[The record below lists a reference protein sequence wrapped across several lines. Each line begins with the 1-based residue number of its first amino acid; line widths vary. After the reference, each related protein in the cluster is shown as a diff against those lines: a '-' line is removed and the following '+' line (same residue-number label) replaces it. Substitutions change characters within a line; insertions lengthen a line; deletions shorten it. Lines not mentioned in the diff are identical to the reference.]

1 MDQPKPRVLV
11 SFIGK
16 GQPDGSSSGYRTT
29 QYTFPDS
36 WQSPELSVFGIALLT
51 YYEQYLRQP
60 IDRWLVLG
68 SPQSNWD
75 ALLEAVPEDQ
85 RDSALNQVYGTI
97 RDAVK
102 AEEQSPSASGIGQL
116 TQPLLDKWSDALSE
130 RLQPMV
136 VKCQLVGW
144 CEAPTSQLQMWRV
157 LSVEVPERSELV
169 LDITHGFR
177 HQPMLLAPM
186 VVLLGMLKNL
196 SGVELYYGAL
206 DMDRRVLKLDLFPE
220 LLEYIQHL
228 SLLQTSGDYEP
239 LSETLI
245 EESQTRHRLR
255 EIAFLERVNH
265 PVDYEDVQRLM
276 ETIDLSI
283 SSSNPL
289 KSDLLNI
296 LQETLRKHL
305 ISSDLDRMVARA
317 DVAKDHRDYLVAY
330 TLLYEA
336 IITIAMQRF
345 DSDLLC
351 CEEACLSSDPCS
363 CAEVVEP
370 VRAPAWLPRRVRKPS
385 SQQSNSD
392 WLQDALS
399 YDERSYDERRS
410 SAFDQLCKELA
421 NDDSKTLR
429 AFRKVRNSIVHA
441 NPVSDNKQA
450 EEALQSEQG
459 VIDLYE
465 EVRQIFGELRDTL
478 FT

>member
-1 MDQPKPRVLV
+1 MNPPKLRVLV

-16 GQPDGSSSGYRTT
+16 GNRNGASSGYQTA
-29 QYTFPDS
+29 QYSFPDG
-36 WQSPELSVFGIALLT
+36 WESPPISVFGLALLT
-51 YYEQYLRQP
+51 YYEQHLRQP

-85 RDSALNQVYGTI
+85 WDSALNQVYEKI

-102 AEEQSPSASGIGQL
+102 AEEQSPCATGIGQL
-116 TQPLLDKWSDALSE
+116 TQPLLDEWGDALSE
-130 RLQPMV
+130 RLRPMV

-157 LSVEVPERSELV
+157 LSQEVPEGSELV
-169 LDITHGFR
+169 LDTTHGFR

-206 DMDRRVLKLDLFPE
+206 DMDKRVLKLDLFPE
-220 LLEYIQHL
+220 LLEYIQHV
-228 SLLQTSGDYEP
+228 SVLQTSGDYEP

-265 PVDYEDVQRLM
+265 PIDYEDVQRLM

-289 KSDLLNI
+289 KSDLLNT

-305 ISSDLDRMVARA
+305 ISSDLERMVARA

-336 IITIAMQRF
+336 IITIAMQRL
-345 DSDLLC
+345 DPSLLQG
-351 CEEACLSSDPCS
+351 A
-363 CAEVVEP
+363 
-370 VRAPAWLPRRVRKPS
+370 LP
-385 SQQSNSD
+385 
-392 WLQDALS
+392 
-399 YDERSYDERRS
+399 YDELRS
-410 SAFDQLCKELA
+410 SAFKQLCRDLGTE
-421 NDDSKTLR
+421 DSAALN
-429 AFRKVRNSIVHA
+429 AFRKVRNSMVHA
-441 NPVSDNKQA
+441 NPVSDDERDSERA

-459 VIDLYE
+459 VIDLYD
-465 EVRQIFGELRDTL
+465 EVRQIFAKLRDTL
-478 FT
+478 ST

>member
-1 MDQPKPRVLV
+1 MNQPKPRVLV

-16 GQPDGSSSGYRTT
+16 GQSGGSSSGYRTT
-29 QYTFPDS
+29 QYTFPDG
-36 WQSPELSVFGIALLT
+36 WQSYELSVFGIALLT
-51 YYEQYLRQP
+51 YYEAHLRRS
-60 IDRWLVLG
+60 IDKWLVLG

-85 RDSALNQVYGTI
+85 WDSALNQVYEKI

-102 AEEQSPSASGIGQL
+102 AEEQSPCATGIGQL
-116 TQPLLDKWSDALSE
+116 TQPLLDEWGDALSE
-130 RLQPMV
+130 RLRPMV

-157 LSVEVPERSELV
+157 LSQEVPEGSELV
-169 LDITHGFR
+169 LDTTHGFR

-206 DMDRRVLKLDLFPE
+206 DMRQRDEPSARVLKLDLFPE
-220 LLEYIQHL
+220 LLEYIQYL
-228 SLLQTSGDYEP
+228 SVLQTSGDYEP

-245 EESQTRHRLR
+245 EESQTRHQLR

-283 SSSNPL
+283 SSNNPL
-289 KSDLLNI
+289 KHDLLNT
-296 LQETLRKHL
+296 LQETLRKYL
-305 ISSDLDRMVARA
+305 TSSDLDRMVARA
-317 DVAKDHRDYLVAY
+317 DFAKEHKDYLVAY

-336 IITIAMQRF
+336 IITIAMQHF
-345 DSDLLC
+345 DSD
-351 CEEACLSSDPCS
+351 
-363 CAEVVEP
+363 
-370 VRAPAWLPRRVRKPS
+370 
-385 SQQSNSD
+385 
-392 WLQDALS
+392 
-399 YDERSYDERRS
+399 
-410 SAFDQLCKELA
+410 AFNQLCKKLGT
-421 NDDSKTLR
+421 DDSKTLR

-441 NPVSDNKQA
+441 DPVLDDKRA

-459 VIDLYE
+459 IIDLYD
-465 EVRQIFGELRDTL
+465 EVRQIFAKLRDTL
-478 FT
+478 ST

>member
-1 MDQPKPRVLV
+1 MNQPKPRVLV

-16 GQPDGSSSGYRTT
+16 GNRNGASSGYQTA
-29 QYTFPDS
+29 QYSFPDG
-36 WQSPELSVFGIALLT
+36 WESPPISVFGLALLT
-51 YYEQYLRQP
+51 YYEQHLRQP

-75 ALLEAVPEDQ
+75 ALLEVVPKEQ
-85 RDSALNQVYGTI
+85 RDNALNRVYEKI

-116 TQPLLDKWSDALSE
+116 TQPLLDAWSDALSE
-130 RLQPMV
+130 RLHPMA

-157 LSVEVPERSELV
+157 LSQEVPEGSELV

-206 DMDRRVLKLDLFPE
+206 DMNKRVLKLDLFPE
-220 LLEYIQHL
+220 LLEYIQQV
-228 SLLQTSGDYEP
+228 SVLQTSGDYEP
-239 LSETLI
+239 LSDTLI

-265 PVDYEDVQRLM
+265 PIDYEDVQRLM

-289 KSDLLNI
+289 KSDLLNT

-305 ISSDLDRMVARA
+305 ISSDLERMVARA

-336 IITIAMQRF
+336 IITIAMQRL
-345 DSDLLC
+345 DPSLLQG
-351 CEEACLSSDPCS
+351 A
-363 CAEVVEP
+363 
-370 VRAPAWLPRRVRKPS
+370 LP
-385 SQQSNSD
+385 
-392 WLQDALS
+392 
-399 YDERSYDERRS
+399 YDELRS
-410 SAFDQLCKELA
+410 SAFKQLCRDLGTE
-421 NDDSKTLR
+421 DSAALN
-429 AFRKVRNSIVHA
+429 AFRKVRNSMVHA
-441 NPVSDNKQA
+441 NPVSDDERDSERA

-465 EVRQIFGELRDTL
+465 EARRIFSELLETL
-478 FT
+478 ST

>member
-1 MDQPKPRVLV
+1 MNPLKPRVLV

-16 GQPDGSSSGYRTT
+16 GNRNGVSSGYQTT
-29 QYTFPDS
+29 PYSFPDG
-36 WQSPELSVFGIALLT
+36 WQSPSISVFGLALLT
-51 YYEQYLRQP
+51 YYEQHLRQP

-75 ALLEAVPEDQ
+75 ALLEAVPKDQ
-85 RDSALNQVYGTI
+85 RDSALNQVYGKI

-102 AEEQSPSASGIGQL
+102 AEEPSRSATGIGQL
-116 TQPLLDKWSDALSE
+116 TQPLLDEWGDALSE
-130 RLQPMV
+130 RLRPMV

-157 LSVEVPERSELV
+157 LSQEVPEGSELV
-169 LDITHGFR
+169 LDTTHGFR

-196 SGVELYYGAL
+196 SGIELYYGAL
-206 DMDRRVLKLDLFPE
+206 DMDKRVLKLDLFPE
-220 LLEYIQHL
+220 LLEYIQHV
-228 SLLQTSGDYEP
+228 SVLQTSGDYEP

-265 PVDYEDVQRLM
+265 PIDYEDVQRLM

-289 KSDLLNI
+289 KSDLLNT

-345 DSDLLC
+345 D
-351 CEEACLSSDPCS
+351 
-363 CAEVVEP
+363 
-370 VRAPAWLPRRVRKPS
+370 
-385 SQQSNSD
+385 SD

>member
-1 MDQPKPRVLV
+1 VLV

-75 ALLEAVPEDQ
+75 ALLEGVPEDQ
-85 RDSALNQVYGTI
+85 QGSALNRVYGKI
-97 RDAVK
+97 RDAVTAK
-102 AEEQSPSASGIGQL
+102 EQSSSATGIGQL
-116 TQPLLDKWSDALSE
+116 TQRLLDEWSDALSE

-265 PVDYEDVQRLM
+265 PVDYEDVQRLL

-283 SSSNPL
+283 SPSNPL

-296 LQETLRKHL
+296 LQEMLRKHR

-317 DVAKDHRDYLVAY
+317 EVAPDH
-330 TLLYEA
+330 
-336 IITIAMQRF
+336 
-345 DSDLLC
+345 
-351 CEEACLSSDPCS
+351 
-363 CAEVVEP
+363 
-370 VRAPAWLPRRVRKPS
+370 
-385 SQQSNSD
+385 
-392 WLQDALS
+392 
-399 YDERSYDERRS
+399 
-410 SAFDQLCKELA
+410 
-421 NDDSKTLR
+421 
-429 AFRKVRNSIVHA
+429 
-441 NPVSDNKQA
+441 
-450 EEALQSEQG
+450 
-459 VIDLYE
+459 
-465 EVRQIFGELRDTL
+465 
-478 FT
+478 

>member
-1 MDQPKPRVLV
+1 MNQPKPRVLV

-16 GQPDGSSSGYRTT
+16 GQSGGSSSGYRTT
-29 QYTFPDS
+29 QYTFPDG
-36 WQSPELSVFGIALLT
+36 WQSYELSVFGIALLT
-51 YYEQYLRQP
+51 YYEAHLRRS
-60 IDRWLVLG
+60 IDKWLVLG

-85 RDSALNQVYGTI
+85 WDSALNQVYEKI

-102 AEEQSPSASGIGQL
+102 AEEQSPCATGIGQL
-116 TQPLLDKWSDALSE
+116 TQPLLDEWGDALSE
-130 RLQPMV
+130 RLRPMV

-157 LSVEVPERSELV
+157 LSQEVPEGSELV
-169 LDITHGFR
+169 LDTTHGFR

-206 DMDRRVLKLDLFPE
+206 DMDKRVLKLDLFPE
-220 LLEYIQHL
+220 LLEYIQHV
-228 SLLQTSGDYEP
+228 SVLQTSGDYEP

-265 PVDYEDVQRLM
+265 PIDYEDVQRLM

-289 KSDLLNI
+289 KSDLLNT

-305 ISSDLDRMVARA
+305 ISSDLERMVARA

-336 IITIAMQRF
+336 IITIAMQRL
-345 DSDLLC
+345 DPSLLQG
-351 CEEACLSSDPCS
+351 A
-363 CAEVVEP
+363 
-370 VRAPAWLPRRVRKPS
+370 LP
-385 SQQSNSD
+385 
-392 WLQDALS
+392 
-399 YDERSYDERRS
+399 YDELRS
-410 SAFDQLCKELA
+410 SAFKQLCRDLGTE
-421 NDDSKTLR
+421 DSAALN
-429 AFRKVRNSIVHA
+429 AFRKVRNSMVHA
-441 NPVSDNKQA
+441 NPVSDDERDSERA

-459 VIDLYE
+459 VIDLYD
-465 EVRQIFGELRDTL
+465 EVRQIFAKLRDMLST
-478 FT
+478 

>member
-1 MDQPKPRVLV
+1 MNQPKPRVLV

-16 GQPDGSSSGYRTT
+16 GQSGGSSSGYRTT
-29 QYTFPDS
+29 QYTFPDG
-36 WQSPELSVFGIALLT
+36 WQSYELSVFGIALLT
-51 YYEQYLRQP
+51 YYEAHLRRS
-60 IDRWLVLG
+60 IDKWLVLG

-85 RDSALNQVYGTI
+85 WDSALNQVYEKI

-102 AEEQSPSASGIGQL
+102 AEEQSPCATGIGQL
-116 TQPLLDKWSDALSE
+116 TQPLLDEWGDALSE
-130 RLQPMV
+130 RLRPMV

-157 LSVEVPERSELV
+157 LSQEVPEGSELV
-169 LDITHGFR
+169 LDTTHGFR

-206 DMDRRVLKLDLFPE
+206 DMDKRVLKLDLFPE
-220 LLEYIQHL
+220 LLEYIQHV
-228 SLLQTSGDYEP
+228 SVLQTSGDYEP

-265 PVDYEDVQRLM
+265 PIDYEDVQRLM

-289 KSDLLNI
+289 KSDLLNT

-305 ISSDLDRMVARA
+305 ISSDLERMVARA

-336 IITIAMQRF
+336 IITIAMQRL
-345 DSDLLC
+345 DPSLLQG
-351 CEEACLSSDPCS
+351 A
-363 CAEVVEP
+363 
-370 VRAPAWLPRRVRKPS
+370 LP
-385 SQQSNSD
+385 
-392 WLQDALS
+392 
-399 YDERSYDERRS
+399 YDELRS
-410 SAFDQLCKELA
+410 SAFKQLCRDLGTE
-421 NDDSKTLR
+421 DSAALN
-429 AFRKVRNSIVHA
+429 AFRKVRNSMVHA
-441 NPVSDNKQA
+441 NPVSDDERDSERA

-459 VIDLYE
+459 VIDLYD
-465 EVRQIFGELRDTL
+465 EVRQIFAKLRDTL
-478 FT
+478 ST

>member
-1 MDQPKPRVLV
+1 MNQPKPRVLV

-16 GQPDGSSSGYRTT
+16 GQSGGSSSGYRTT
-29 QYTFPDS
+29 QYTFPDG
-36 WQSPELSVFGIALLT
+36 WQSYELSVFGIALLT
-51 YYEQYLRQP
+51 YYEAHLRRS
-60 IDRWLVLG
+60 IDKWLVLG

-85 RDSALNQVYGTI
+85 SDSALNQVYEKI

-102 AEEQSPSASGIGQL
+102 AEEQSPCATGIGQL
-116 TQPLLDKWSDALSE
+116 TQPLLDEWGDALSE
-130 RLQPMV
+130 RLRPMV

-157 LSVEVPERSELV
+157 LSQEVPEGSELV
-169 LDITHGFR
+169 LDTTHGFR

-206 DMDRRVLKLDLFPE
+206 DMDKRVLKLDLFPE
-220 LLEYIQHL
+220 LLEYIQHV
-228 SLLQTSGDYEP
+228 SVLQTSGDYEP

-265 PVDYEDVQRLM
+265 PIDYEDVQRLM

-289 KSDLLNI
+289 KSDLLNT

-305 ISSDLDRMVARA
+305 ISSDLERMVARA

-336 IITIAMQRF
+336 IITIAMQRL
-345 DSDLLC
+345 DPNLLQG
-351 CEEACLSSDPCS
+351 A
-363 CAEVVEP
+363 
-370 VRAPAWLPRRVRKPS
+370 LP
-385 SQQSNSD
+385 
-392 WLQDALS
+392 
-399 YDERSYDERRS
+399 YDELRS
-410 SAFDQLCKELA
+410 SAFKQLCRDLGTE
-421 NDDSKTLR
+421 DSAALN
-429 AFRKVRNSIVHA
+429 AFRKVRNSMVHA
-441 NPVSDNKQA
+441 NPVSDDERDSERA

-459 VIDLYE
+459 VIDLYD
-465 EVRQIFGELRDTL
+465 EVRQIFAKLRDTL
-478 FT
+478 ST

>member
-1 MDQPKPRVLV
+1 
-11 SFIGK
+11 
-16 GQPDGSSSGYRTT
+16 
-29 QYTFPDS
+29 
-36 WQSPELSVFGIALLT
+36 
-51 YYEQYLRQP
+51 
-60 IDRWLVLG
+60 
-68 SPQSNWD
+68 
-75 ALLEAVPEDQ
+75 
-85 RDSALNQVYGTI
+85 
-97 RDAVK
+97 
-102 AEEQSPSASGIGQL
+102 
-116 TQPLLDKWSDALSE
+116 
-130 RLQPMV
+130 
-136 VKCQLVGW
+136 
-144 CEAPTSQLQMWRV
+144 MWRV
-157 LSVEVPERSELV
+157 LSQEVPEGSELV

-206 DMDRRVLKLDLFPE
+206 DMNKRVLKLDLFPE
-220 LLEYIQHL
+220 LLEYIQQV
-228 SLLQTSGDYEP
+228 SVLQTSGDYEP
-239 LSETLI
+239 LSDTLI

-265 PVDYEDVQRLM
+265 PIDYEDVQRLM

-289 KSDLLNI
+289 KSDLLNT
-296 LQETLRKHL
+296 LQETLSKHL
-305 ISSDLDRMVARA
+305 FSSDLDRMVARA

-336 IITIAMQRF
+336 IITVAMQRF
-345 DSDLLC
+345 D
-351 CEEACLSSDPCS
+351 
-363 CAEVVEP
+363 
-370 VRAPAWLPRRVRKPS
+370 
-385 SQQSNSD
+385 SD

-441 NPVSDNKQA
+441 SPVSDNKQA

>member
-1 MDQPKPRVLV
+1 MNQPKPRVLV

-16 GQPDGSSSGYRTT
+16 GQSGGSSSGYRTT
-29 QYTFPDS
+29 QYTFPDG
-36 WQSPELSVFGIALLT
+36 WQSPPISVFGLALLT
-51 YYEQYLRQP
+51 YYEQHLRQP
-60 IDRWLVLG
+60 VDRWLVLG

-85 RDSALNQVYGTI
+85 WDSALNQVYEKI

-102 AEEQSPSASGIGQL
+102 AEEQSPSASGVGQL
-116 TQPLLDKWSDALSE
+116 TQPLLDEWSDALSE
-130 RLQPMV
+130 RLQPKV
-136 VKCQLVGW
+136 VRCQLVGW
-144 CEAPTSQLQMWRV
+144 CEAPESQLQMWRV
-157 LSVEVPERSELV
+157 LSEEVPEGSELV

-228 SLLQTSGDYEP
+228 SLLQTSGEYEA

-283 SSSNPL
+283 SSGNPL
-289 KSDLLNI
+289 KRDLLNA

-305 ISSDLDRMVARA
+305 ISSDVDRMAARA
-317 DVAKDHRDYLVAY
+317 DAAAEHRDYLVAY
-330 TLLYEA
+330 TLLFEA
-336 IITIAMQRF
+336 IITIAVQRL
-345 DSDLLC
+345 DSDL
-351 CEEACLSSDPCS
+351 S
-363 CAEVVEP
+363 
-370 VRAPAWLPRRVRKPS
+370 
-385 SQQSNSD
+385 
-392 WLQDALS
+392 QDALF
-399 YDERSYDERRS
+399 YDESSYDERRS
-410 SAFDQLCKELA
+410 NAFNHLCEELGT
-421 NDDSKTLR
+421 DDSKTLR
-429 AFRKVRNSIVHA
+429 AFRKVRNSMVHA
-441 NPVSDNKQA
+441 NPVSDNERA
-450 EEALQSEQG
+450 EKALQSEQG
-459 VIDLYE
+459 IIDLYD
-465 EVRQIFGELRDTL
+465 EVRQIFAKLRDTL
-478 FT
+478 ST

>member
-1 MDQPKPRVLV
+1 MNQPKPRVLV

-16 GQPDGSSSGYRTT
+16 GQRDGSSSGYRTT
-29 QYTFPDS
+29 QYTFPDG
-36 WQSPELSVFGIALLT
+36 WQSYELSVFGIALLT
-51 YYEQYLRQP
+51 YYEAHLRRS
-60 IDRWLVLG
+60 IDKWLVLG

-75 ALLEAVPEDQ
+75 ALLEIVPKEQ
-85 RDSALNQVYGTI
+85 RDNALNRVYEKI

-116 TQPLLDKWSDALSE
+116 TQPLLDEWSDALSE
-130 RLQPMV
+130 RLHPMA

-144 CEAPTSQLQMWRV
+144 CEAHESQLQMWRV
-157 LSVEVPERSELV
+157 LSQEVPEGSELV

-177 HQPMLLAPM
+177 HQPTLLAPM

-220 LLEYIQHL
+220 LLEYIQYL
-228 SLLQTSGDYEP
+228 SVLQTSGDYEP

-245 EESQTRHRLR
+245 EESQTRHQLR

-283 SSSNPL
+283 SSNNPL
-289 KSDLLNI
+289 KHDLLNT

-305 ISSDLDRMVARA
+305 TSSDLDRMVARA
-317 DVAKDHRDYLVAY
+317 DFAKEHKDYLVAY

-345 DSDLLC
+345 DSDLL
-351 CEEACLSSDPCS
+351 
-363 CAEVVEP
+363 
-370 VRAPAWLPRRVRKPS
+370 
-385 SQQSNSD
+385 
-392 WLQDALS
+392 QDSLS
-399 YDERSYDERRS
+399 YDEDFYDKRRS
-410 SAFDQLCKELA
+410 NAFNQLCKKLGT
-421 NDDSKTLR
+421 DDSKTLR

-441 NPVSDNKQA
+441 NPVLDDKRA

-459 VIDLYE
+459 IIDLYD
-465 EVRQIFGELRDTL
+465 EVRQIFAKLRDTL
-478 FT
+478 ST

>member
-1 MDQPKPRVLV
+1 MNQPKPRVLV

-16 GQPDGSSSGYRTT
+16 GKRNGASSGYETT
-29 QYTFPDS
+29 QYNFPDG
-36 WQSPELSVFGIALLT
+36 WQSPPISVFGLAMLT
-51 YYEQYLRQP
+51 YCEQYLRQP
-60 IDRWLVLG
+60 IDRWMVLG

-85 RDSALNQVYGTI
+85 RDSALNQVYEKI

-102 AEEQSPSASGIGQL
+102 AEEQSPCATGIGQL
-116 TQPLLDKWSDALSE
+116 TQPLLDEWGDALSE
-130 RLQPMV
+130 RLRPMV

-157 LSVEVPERSELV
+157 LSQEVPEGSELV
-169 LDITHGFR
+169 LDTTHGFR

-196 SGVELYYGAL
+196 SGIELYYGAL
-206 DMDRRVLKLDLFPE
+206 DMDKRVLKLDLFPE
-220 LLEYIQHL
+220 LLEYIQHV
-228 SLLQTSGDYEP
+228 SVLQTSGDYEP

-283 SSSNPL
+283 SSGNPL
-289 KSDLLNI
+289 KRDLLNV

-305 ISSDLDRMVARA
+305 ISSDVDRMVARA
-317 DVAKDHRDYLVAY
+317 DAAAEHRDYLVAY
-330 TLLYEA
+330 TLLFEA
-336 IITIAMQRF
+336 IITIAVQRL
-345 DSDLLC
+345 DSDL
-351 CEEACLSSDPCS
+351 S
-363 CAEVVEP
+363 
-370 VRAPAWLPRRVRKPS
+370 
-385 SQQSNSD
+385 
-392 WLQDALS
+392 QDALF

-410 SAFDQLCKELA
+410 DAFDQLCKELGT
-421 NDDSKTLR
+421 DDSKTLR

-441 NPVSDNKQA
+441 NPVSDNKRA

-459 VIDLYE
+459 IIDLYA
-465 EVRQIFGELRDTL
+465 EVRLIFEKLRDIGST
-478 FT
+478 

>member
-1 MDQPKPRVLV
+1 MNPPKPRVLV

-16 GQPDGSSSGYRTT
+16 GKRDGASTGYETT
-29 QYTFPDS
+29 QYSFPDG
-36 WQSPELSVFGIALLT
+36 WQSPRISVFGLALLT
-51 YYEQYLRQP
+51 YYKQHLRQP

-75 ALLEAVPEDQ
+75 ALLEGVPEDQ
-85 RDSALNQVYGTI
+85 WDSALDQVYGTI
-97 RDAVK
+97 RDAVE
-102 AEEQSPSASGIGQL
+102 AEEQSSSATGIGQL
-116 TQPLLDKWSDALSE
+116 TQPLLDAWGDALSE
-130 RLQPMV
+130 RLQPVV

-157 LSVEVPERSELV
+157 LSQEVPEGSELV

-206 DMDRRVLKLDLFPE
+206 EMGNRVLKLDLFPE
-220 LLEYIQHL
+220 LLEYIQHV
-228 SLLQTSGDYEP
+228 SVLQTTGDYEP
-239 LSETLI
+239 LSDTLI
-245 EESQTRHRLR
+245 EESQTRQRLR
-255 EIAFLERVNH
+255 DIAFLERVNH
-265 PVDYEDVQRLM
+265 PIDYKDVQRLM

-289 KSDLLNI
+289 KSDLLNT
-296 LQETLRKHL
+296 LQETIRKHL

-345 DSDLLC
+345 KLDS
-351 CEEACLSSDPCS
+351 
-363 CAEVVEP
+363 
-370 VRAPAWLPRRVRKPS
+370 
-385 SQQSNSD
+385 
-392 WLQDALS
+392 LQDLLS
-399 YDERSYDERRS
+399 YDEDFYEERSYEKRRS
-410 SAFDQLCKELA
+410 DAFNQLCKELG
-421 NDDSKTLR
+421 NDNAKILK

-441 NPVSDNKQA
+441 NPVSGNKPA

>member
-239 LSETLI
+239 LGKALI
-245 EESQTRHRLR
+245 EESLHDQLAQ
-255 EIAFLERVNH
+255 IAFMERTNRPINPNRVH
-265 PVDYEDVQRLM
+265 KFLAQAQRTLPA
-276 ETIDLSI
+276 EH
-283 SSSNPL
+283 PL
-289 KSDLLNI
+289 KSDLLDYMRT
-296 LQETLRKHL
+296 QMQKHL
-305 ISSDLDRMVARA
+305 QPSHLERLLARA
-317 DVAKDHRDYLVAY
+317 DEAAEHRDYVVAY
-330 TLLYEA
+330 TLLFETIVAFAVYQKYPNPQEA
-336 IITIAMQRF
+336 MLDHQCRSHAF
-345 DSDLLC
+345 SELC
-351 CEEACLSSDPCS
+351 HRDTTGVL
-363 CAEVVEP
+363 
-370 VRAPAWLPRRVRKPS
+370 
-385 SQQSNSD
+385 
-392 WLQDALS
+392 
-399 YDERSYDERRS
+399 
-410 SAFDQLCKELA
+410 
-421 NDDSKTLR
+421 KTLR
-429 AFRKVRNSIVHA
+429 NVRNTIVHA
-441 NPVSDNKQA
+441 SQPPDGATQKALESDEELQA
-450 EEALQSEQG
+450 FYKKASQTVRNFMSSQSES
-459 VIDLYE
+459 
-465 EVRQIFGELRDTL
+465 
-478 FT
+478 